1 METTIGVDFQTLT
14 DARLVSHALAGAQ
27 PAFQEL
33 VRRYQA
39 PVVNLIARI
48 VRDPALAEDLAQ
60 ETFLKAFRNLGAFD
74 AARKFSSWLFRIA
87 HNTSLD
93 ALRRARARRAVAAE
107 VGDRAIPPPPDPV
120 EAAALGRALDAAL
133 ARLRPEQRTAIVL
146 RYQEGCSYDEVAHA
160 MGIPEGTAK
169 THVHRA
175 RKQLAEALAAAGW
188 RPPLGT

>member
-1 METTIGVDFQTLT
+1 
-14 DARLVSHALAGAQ
+14 LVAHALAGAQ

-33 VRRYQA
+33 VRRYQG

-60 ETFLKAFRNLGAFD
+60 ETFLKAFRSLPTFD
-74 AARKFSSWLFRIA
+74 PARKFSSWLFRIA
-87 HNTSLD
+87 HNASLD
-93 ALRRARARRAVAAE
+93 ALRRRRARASRATE
-107 VGDRAIPPPPDPV
+107 VGDPAIPPPPDPV
-120 EAAALGRALDAAL
+120 ETAALGRALDAAL
-133 ARLRPEQRTAIVL
+133 ARLRPEQRTAVVL
-146 RYQEGCSYDEVAHA
+146 RYEEGCSYDEIAQA

-188 RPPLGT
+188 RPPREA